1 MKDIRKPEFMKGIPS
16 KGHFPLV
23 EVWIALAVYF
33 VGSLIGSF
41 VQMPALVL
49 YLLGNREY
57 QDMIFTGRVSMDKM
71 MDIIANVPQWMNIV
85 LLVGELGLLL
95 AVFLYCRL
103 LEKRKLSTLGFQ
115 KKGCVLQYVKGL
127 ALGLL
132 LFGMTY
138 LLCYVS
144 GSLTVGGVSLSGETV
159 LYVVGFFAGYL
170 IQGMAEEV
178 LCRGYFL
185 VSLSR
190 RCSVT
195 LSVVLSSLFFSA
207 LHGMNQGVT
216 LLALINIFLF
226 GVFLALLFIRFEN
239 IWIVG
244 ALHSIWNFAQG
255 NLFGIQVSGMQ
266 LQPSLIKSDVKE
278 GWEIINGGSFGMEG
292 GLAVTV
298 VLAAALGILGYSMK
312 KHGFF
317 VEAVP
322 ENQSI
327 PSHQGNLFQEGGN
340 IPEREGENQGKTE
353 EKAYQNM
360 GLNPQETPWRPG
372 EEKQPEDK
380 SSATGFDQ
388 TYFRD

>member
-1 MKDIRKPEFMKGIPS
+1 MKEIPS

-23 EVWIALAVYF
+23 EILIALAVFF

-41 VQMPALVL
+41 VQMPALVV
-49 YLLGNREY
+49 YLLGNRDY

-95 AVFLYCRL
+95 VVFLYCRL
-103 LEKRKLSTLGFQ
+103 LEKRKLSTLGFK
-115 KKGCVLQYVKGL
+115 KKGCVLEYVKGV

-138 LLCYVS
+138 ILCYLS
-144 GSLTVGGVSLSGETV
+144 GSLAVGGVNLSGETV

-178 LCRGYFL
+178 LCRGYLL

-195 LSVVLSSLFFSA
+195 LSVVLSSLFFSM

-216 LLALINIFLF
+216 LLAYINIFLF
-226 GVFLALLFIRFEN
+226 GLFLALLFIRFEN

-278 GWEIINGGSFGMEG
+278 GWELINGGSFGVEG
-292 GLAVTV
+292 GLAVTAVLV
-298 VLAAALGILGYSMK
+298 VALGILGYSMK
-312 KHGFF
+312 KHGCF

-322 ENQSI
+322 GNQSI
-327 PSHQGNLFQEGGN
+327 PSPQGNLFPEGGN

-360 GLNPQETPWRPG
+360 GLNPRETPWHPG
-372 EEKQPEDK
+372 EEKQSEDK